1 MTLRLTNPMP
11 HLRPLLAA
19 LALVA
24 LLAARIAPDYAE
36 ALMLSAADSISGTE
50 LPCPLR
56 LLPCPASTKP

>member
-1 MTLRLTNPMP
+1 MTLRLNPMP

-19 LALVA
+19 LALVV

-50 LPCPLR
+50 LPCPLH
-56 LLPCPASTKP
+56 LLQGPADLRP